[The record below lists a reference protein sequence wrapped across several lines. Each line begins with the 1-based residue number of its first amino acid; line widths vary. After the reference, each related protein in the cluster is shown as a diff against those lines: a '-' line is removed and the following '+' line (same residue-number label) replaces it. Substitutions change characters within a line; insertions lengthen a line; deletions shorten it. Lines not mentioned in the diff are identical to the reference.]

1 MAKVLGLRQQ
11 RVQFF
16 YDTDFRTIGNV
27 SSGADLAASEKILF
41 AGATPG
47 DLSRTNMPSPGQLTS
62 DQTFL
67 CFAVRHEIQF
77 YAAGVL
83 GIGVTGAAGTEAF
96 NAAVGL
102 NSSDQLMQV
111 ALTSCTFSFKV
122 SEKIEFEGPVTMTPA
137 GGGVYGQKTKD
148 KQDDTVFFSGS
159 SILTNGVPDSGSI
172 YVLPLPVA
180 ITKRQGIQ
188 MIEKKFNMG
197 TVNVVTAINEFKG
210 AKLLRAYIDGYNTR
224 DVL

>member
-16 YDTDFRTIGNV
+16 YDTDFRTVGAV

-77 YAAGVL
+77 YPVLGVAAGMSGL
-83 GIGVTGAAGTEAF
+83 S
-96 NAAVGL
+96 NAEEL
-102 NSSDQLMQV
+102 MIWTLCSS
-111 ALTSCTFSFKV
+111 TFSFKV

-137 GGGVYGQKTKD
+137 GGGAYGQVTA
-148 KQDDTVFFSGS
+148 QSQALGAGVSL
-159 SILTNGVPDSGSI
+159 LTNGVPDSGSI

-188 MIEKKFNMG
+188 MIEKKFNLSS
-197 TVNVVTAINEFKG
+197 TSIVDAINNFTG
-210 AKLLRAYIDGYNTR
+210 GKLFRAYIDGYNTR